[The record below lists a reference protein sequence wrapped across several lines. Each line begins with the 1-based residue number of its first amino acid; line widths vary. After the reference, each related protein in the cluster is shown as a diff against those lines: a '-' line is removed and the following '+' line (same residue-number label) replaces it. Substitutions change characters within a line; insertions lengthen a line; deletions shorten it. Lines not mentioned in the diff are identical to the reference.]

1 MPNLNIAVLGK
12 PGYSRE
18 LGKKGTESDVTLYNT
33 KKGDITQTIIEAS
46 KYPEKIQSLFFA
58 ASFADI
64 AVLVVEEIN
73 AAFGETILMINCL
86 GVKEGIIVLRNYIT
100 ADQIKRFTKDT
111 VLANY
116 KIMNEDLPLLRQIL
130 QEKADNVKV
139 EDDAEHG
146 AVVIDH
152 SFNVRGI
159 GAVALGVVRSGQ
171 IHKHDKL
178 KAMPGDKI
186 AQVRSIQKHDDD
198 FDTAEIGDRVGLAL
212 KNIEPDELE
221 RGIILT
227 NDPTIKTCVNIKGK
241 LVPVKYWTAPINT
254 GMAIHVGN
262 GMQFITATIEKSLNG
277 DVEISLQ
284 KPLVYKPGDKATII
298 YLNGGNLR
306 VVGTVQL

>member
-12 PGYSRE
+12 IGYSRE
-18 LGKKGTESDVTLYNT
+18 LGKKGTESDITLYNT
-33 KKGDITQTIIEAS
+33 KKGHVTQTIIEAS
-46 KYPEKIQSLFFA
+46 KYPEKLQSLFFA
-58 ASFADI
+58 ASFADMV
-64 AVLVVEEIN
+64 VLVVEEIN
-73 AAFGETILMINCL
+73 AALGETILMLNCL
-86 GVKEGIIVLRNYIT
+86 GVKDGIIVLRNYIT

-116 KIMNEDLPLLRQIL
+116 KVTEEDLPQLRQIL
-130 QEKADNVKV
+130 QEKADTVTSGPSS
-139 EDDAEHG
+139 EYG
-146 AVVIDH
+146 SVVIDH

-159 GAVALGVVRSGQ
+159 GAVALGVVKNGQ

-178 KAMPGDKI
+178 KALPTDKV

-198 FDTAEIGDRVGLAL
+198 FETAEIGDRVGVAL
-212 KNIEPDELE
+212 KNIEPEDLE

-227 NDPTIKTCVNIKGK
+227 NDPAVNTSTSIKGK
-241 LVPVKYWTAPINT
+241 LTPVKYWTSPINT

-262 GMQFITATIEKSLNG
+262 GMQFISATIEKASNE

-284 KPLVYKPGDKATII
+284 RPLVYKPGDKATVM

-306 VVGTVQL
+306 IVGTIPL